1 MCFIKLVGIKG
12 FLLLLLFF
20 RHVWLNIFQVSKS
33 ATPNPIWCI
42 LIKLNFNDNSIKMK
56 AMTDVKSS
64 DLSQNQTVGNKKYI
78 LNKL

>member
-1 MCFIKLVGIKG
+1 M
-12 FLLLLLFF
+12 
-20 RHVWLNIFQVSKS
+20 
-33 ATPNPIWCI
+33 
-42 LIKLNFNDNSIKMK
+42 NFNDHNIKMK